1 MACPWRRGEGSAGAA
16 EAPSVRRSRREAVDS
31 NDLGKGSGDGGGAGV
46 WLVERLGVWRGSQNY
61 RPIKLG
67 YMTEDRGRRLTAAS
81 LDRSLRRRCWRGG
94 TYIR

>member
-16 EAPSVRRSRREAVDS
+16 EAPSEGKSRRESVDS
-31 NDLGKGSGDGGGAGV
+31 NEGGKGSGDGGGAGV
-46 WLVERLGVWRGSQNY
+46 WFVERLGVWRGSQNY

-81 LDRSLRRRCWRGG
+81 LSRSLRRRCWRGG